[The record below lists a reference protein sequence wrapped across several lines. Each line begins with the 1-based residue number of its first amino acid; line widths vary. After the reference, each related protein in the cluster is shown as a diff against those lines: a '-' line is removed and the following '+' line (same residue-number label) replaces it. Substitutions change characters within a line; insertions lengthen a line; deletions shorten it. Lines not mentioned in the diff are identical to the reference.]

1 MPTPAPPAIPQ
12 DMRDLLIRLDQRVG
26 DGFQNINARFDE
38 ANRRSDAHEGRIG
51 KLEEASI
58 TRQAYVGRFEAVE
71 KTVNGHENRFQQ
83 FEGATKGGGIVHKFW
98 TASLGAGLMLIGVMG
113 YQMSLQPKAQAKV
126 STVVE
131 HTTTVPAQVASG
143 LR

>member
-38 ANRRSDAHEGRIG
+38 ANRRSDAHESRIG

-71 KTVNGHENRFQQ
+71 KPVNGHKNRFQQ
-83 FEGATKGGGIVHKFW
+83 LEGATKGGGIVHKLW
-98 TASLGAGLMLIGVMG
+98 TAALGAGAMLLAVMG
-113 YQMSLQPKAQAKV
+113 WQISVEPKAQAKV
-126 STVVE
+126 STTVE
-131 HTTTVPAQVASG
+131 QTTTLPTK
-143 LR
+143 

>member
-1 MPTPAPPAIPQ
+1 MAGTTPAIPQ

-38 ANRRSDAHEGRIG
+38 ANRRSDAHETRIG

-71 KTVNGHENRFQQ
+71 KTVSGHENRFQQ
-83 FEGATKGGGIVHKFW
+83 LEGASKSAGIIGKL
-98 TASLGAGLMLIGVMG
+98 ASGLMGAGVAALAMMG
-113 YQMSLQPKAQAKV
+113 WQVGLLPKEQVKAR
-126 STVVE
+126 TTVE
-131 HTTTVPAQVASG
+131 HTTVLPLTKM
-143 LR
+143 R